1 MLTWIVDLDGTVCDV
16 EHRRHWVRGKK
27 KNWRAFHEG
36 CVNDTPTPALE
47 VVASLWEA
55 GYKILFFSGR
65 FEEYREH
72 TLNWFKNLEVFPEG
86 VIGTLTLKMRP
97 DGDYTPDDQ
106 LKERWLEEHLEAH
119 PEDQILGV
127 FDDRPKVVRMW
138 KRRGYFVFDCNQPG
152 EEF

>member
-1 MLTWIVDLDGTVCDV
+1 MMDQVYIFDLDGTICDV

-27 KNWRAFHEG
+27 KNWKAFHEG
-36 CVNDTPTPALE
+36 CVNDTPTPALNM
-47 VVASLWEA
+47 VDLLLRA
-55 GYKILFFSGR
+55 GYTVLFFSGR
-65 FEEYREH
+65 FEEYRAH
-72 TLNWFKNLEVFPEG
+72 TLKWFADNGRPILSAA
-86 VIGTLTLKMRP
+86 LKMRP

-106 LKERWLEEHLEAH
+106 LKESWLDAYLEAN
-119 PEDQILGV
+119 PDAQILGV